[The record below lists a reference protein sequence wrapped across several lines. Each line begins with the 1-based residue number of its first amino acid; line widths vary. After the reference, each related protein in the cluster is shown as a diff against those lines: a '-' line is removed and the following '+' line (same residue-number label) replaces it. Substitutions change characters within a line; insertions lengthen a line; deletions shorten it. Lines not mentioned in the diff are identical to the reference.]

1 MTKII
6 LADDHEIFLQGLRSL
21 LKHEENLDVVSANR
35 SGKNAW
41 KNILEKKPDIAVID
55 YRMPGM
61 NGIEIA
67 KEIETEKLPTRV
79 ILLTMHDSPILLLQ
93 AQEARV
99 SGYILKETAYES
111 LISAINI
118 IMSGGTFYP
127 ERLTD
132 VSQPHATS
140 PLSERERLVLTAIA
154 EGNTTKEIA
163 NILNIKP
170 KTVETYRARITEKLD
185 LHTIA
190 DMTRYAISKGL
201 VN

>member
-1 MTKII
+1 MTRIV
-6 LADDHEIFLQGLRSL
+6 LADDHEIFLQGLRGL
-21 LKHEENLDVVSANR
+21 LLQEHGLEVVSTNR
-35 SGKNAW
+35 NGKNAW
-41 KNILEKKPDIAVID
+41 TKIKEKLPDIAVLD

-67 KEIETEKLPTRV
+67 KEINLEKLPTKV

-93 AQEARV
+93 AKEAMV
-99 SGYILKETAYES
+99 AGYILKETAFEN

-118 IMSGGTFYP
+118 IIGGGTFLP
-127 ERLTD
+127 DRSADTSKGD
-132 VSQPHATS
+132 TSS
-140 PLSERERLVLTAIA
+140 PLSHRESLVLTAIA

-163 NILNIKP
+163 ALLDIKP
-170 KTVETYRARITEKLD
+170 KTVETYRARISEKLD

-190 DMTRYAISKGL
+190 DMTRYAINKGL